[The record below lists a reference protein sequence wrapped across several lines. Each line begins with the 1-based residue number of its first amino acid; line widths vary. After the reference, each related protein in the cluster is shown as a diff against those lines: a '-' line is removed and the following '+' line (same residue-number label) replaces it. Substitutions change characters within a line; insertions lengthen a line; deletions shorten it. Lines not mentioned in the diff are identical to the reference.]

1 MDLTTTSKGASS
13 FVIREQQSIRDR
25 LPFSDTQDF
34 VDASRGLV
42 GRLQPCR
49 VTKEDGTIVWDN
61 AGYAFSRVTLL
72 RP

>member
-13 FVIREQQSIRDR
+13 FVIREQQSIRD
-25 LPFSDTQDF
+25 
-34 VDASRGLV
+34 
-42 GRLQPCR
+42 RLQPCR